1 MQIEILKRK
10 KGLLITF
17 SVLALLAFV
26 LIINNI
32 YVYCLCLLLVLSL
45 YINQIVYQKNT
56 YNARHLFD
64 SIGRNYDYLVI
75 GELCDISSELPKDK
89 TSISFLAPN
98 RCVYGSFMLL
108 QRLYSLLKEDEG
120 LFILV
125 ANTSQ
130 KRISIFDI
138 PYIQKYT
145 LKQMSIFFKKYL
157 SYFPLFYS
165 PIDSL
170 KILFNHKKKGNLKE
184 EVLSDND
191 IINFCKSRNIK
202 IIYKL
207 ID

>member
-120 LFILV
+120 TFILV

-202 IIYKL
+202 IIYKI